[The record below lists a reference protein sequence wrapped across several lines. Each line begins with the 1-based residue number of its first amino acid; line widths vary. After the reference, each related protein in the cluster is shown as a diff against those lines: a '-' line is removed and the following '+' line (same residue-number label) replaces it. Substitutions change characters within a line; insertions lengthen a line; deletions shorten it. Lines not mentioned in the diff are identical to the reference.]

1 VLVRVPVRWRLKVEC
16 STYMMLLFWKKTKFS
31 LSRPLTREP
40 HLACTSPVVCQTV
53 SDEFPSPGLRP
64 LPDSTW

>member
-1 VLVRVPVRWRLKVEC
+1 
-16 STYMMLLFWKKTKFS
+16 MMVLFWKKTMFS

-53 SDEFPSPGLRP
+53 SKRLNSADSRSS
-64 LPDSTW
+64 PDSTW